1 MKHELKLGAGRTAI
15 AVLAMLALHAAK
27 TADVIAADASKP
39 NAPRVSEAMRLA
51 VPQKAPLVSVHR
63 HGRLW
68 VAVGDYGTILLSGDG
83 GATWT
88 QARSVPFSGL
98 LTAVTMVDER
108 VGWAVGHGGTI
119 LRTDDG
125 GQQWRLHKQVEGA
138 PVLLSVLATDA
149 RHVLV
154 VGAYGTALATSDGG
168 ASWTAVRVA
177 EGRDGDRHL
186 NHAFLANGVTYLTGE
201 GGAAYRSKNGWQQWE
216 ALHTGVTGS
225 LWGGL
230 ATRGGD
236 VVLFGMSGRVLQS
249 RDQGVS
255 WKTVDTGLG
264 QSLTDAVQLDDGR
277 LVVVGNGGALAVGV
291 LGGADGGLFKTAILP
306 DRANIHAVLPK
317 ASGALA
323 LFGAYGVVEHAV
335 PQ

>member
-1 MKHELKLGAGRTAI
+1 MKHEWKLEAGWS
-15 AVLAMLALHAAK
+15 VVVLLAMLAAG
-27 TADVIAADASKP
+27 TADAMAADANKP
-39 NAPRVSEAMRLA
+39 TAPRVSEAMKLA

-68 VAVGDYGTILLSGDG
+68 VAVGDYGTILVSNDG
-83 GATWT
+83 GVTWA
-88 QARSVPFSGL
+88 QARSVPYSGL

-108 VGWAVGHGGTI
+108 IGWAVGHGGTI

-149 RHVLV
+149 QHVLV
-154 VGAYGTALATSDGG
+154 VGAYGTALTTSDGG

-177 EGRDGDRHL
+177 DGRDGDRHL
-186 NHAFLANGVTYLTGE
+186 NHAFLANGVTYLAGE
-201 GGAAYRSKNGWQQWE
+201 GGAAYRAKNGWQQWD

-249 RDQGVS
+249 RDQGSS
-255 WKTVDTGLG
+255 WMTVDTGLG

-277 LVVVGNGGALAVGV
+277 LVVVGNGGALAVGG
-291 LGGADGGLFKTAILP
+291 LGGADGSRFKTAILP

-323 LFGAYGVVEHAV
+323 LFGAFGVIEHAL
-335 PQ
+335 PR